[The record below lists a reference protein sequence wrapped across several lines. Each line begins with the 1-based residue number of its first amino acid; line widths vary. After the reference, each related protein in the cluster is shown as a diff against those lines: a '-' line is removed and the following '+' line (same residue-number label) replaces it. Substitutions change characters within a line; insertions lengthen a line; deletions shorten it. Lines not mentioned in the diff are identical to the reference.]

1 MAAAFSLGPLVSE
14 IGRDQIIHRQAHRF
28 VHRNLDFAK
37 AARLPTKQHFS
48 KGRSREGVQSR

>member
-14 IGRDQIIHRQAHRF
+14 IGRDQILHRQAHRL